1 MLSFGKLPRK
11 IERYLN
17 KMEISRKILVNAELT
32 NDPSYE
38 LELNSASDN
47 PSEIVN
53 FVIETLQKIDI
64 NES

>member
-1 MLSFGKLPRK
+1 MLSFGKVPRK

-17 KMEISRKILVNAELT
+17 KMDILKKILVNAELT

-38 LELNSASDN
+38 LELNSASEN
-47 PSEIVN
+47 PAEIIN
-53 FVIETLQKIDI
+53 FVIETLEKIDV